1 MATTLK
7 GSHRINSPTSGRTGK
22 VSKSSLK
29 EFTTGELEMRIMRVM
44 VIFLS
49 FVPLFVPPVY
59 AESINTGGQISLII
73 INLVIAILGFFIYR
87 IIDQNDRQHKEMLD
101 EIKSIREEQL
111 KLQRNFDKHTFESE
125 LKGRANV

>member
-1 MATTLK
+1 
-7 GSHRINSPTSGRTGK
+7 
-22 VSKSSLK
+22 
-29 EFTTGELEMRIMRVM
+29 MRIMRVM

-111 KLQRNFDKHTFESE
+111 KLQRNFDKHTFENE